1 LSYYDGLK
9 KNKINKKSI
18 AVVVVVVVVAI
29 LSIVGIILSVIIVIP
44 TINTNPTS
52 ITITA
57 GGNTNSAASATAE
70 EKEKS
75 IVPLDQIV
83 SGGPPPDGI
92 PSIDNPK
99 FISVQEASKF
109 LEDSEL
115 VLGLNI
121 NGDIRAYPLQILVW
135 HEIVNDEIGSIP
147 VAVTYCPLCF
157 TNQVFNRTI
166 DDGQEVVEFGTSGK
180 LYNSNLVMYDRTSKS
195 LWSQAMAEG
204 IVGKYAGTKLERVPF
219 DVAYWKEW
227 KQLYPDSKI
236 LSRDTGSNRPYGVDP
251 YGDYYTNSDVLFPIS
266 NRDDRLGLKEIV
278 VGFENKGQ
286 YKAYKLQEIEDN
298 KVINDQVNG
307 KSITLFSS
315 YPFMIRAYDPIA
327 QGQTLE
333 FTYNPKSKNFLDEQT
348 GSEWNFEGKAI
359 SGQMK
364 GKQLTRLPFD
374 EGFWFEWV
382 AFHPKTEIYP

>member
-18 AVVVVVVVVAI
+18 AVVVVAI

-266 NRDDRLGLKEIV
+266 NRDERLGLKEIL

>member
-1 LSYYDGLK
+1 MSYYDGLK

-18 AVVVVVVVVAI
+18 AVVVVVAI

-266 NRDDRLGLKEIV
+266 NRDERLGLKEIL